1 MFIYQLGDSINIMMQ
16 GDQPPAFVGADVKEA
31 DVVLGSDNFIF
42 PGSSS
47 SFDPYADPT
56 KVVFKV
62 SGSEVT
68 TGEMPEPYVL
78 PAATASAIGGVKQ
91 GDASGVTDVAGLITA
106 LEGTGIF
113 PASGE

>member
-1 MFIYQLGDSINIMMQ
+1 MMQ

-68 TGEMPEPYVL
+68 TGGAYEL
-78 PAATASAIGGVKQ
+78 PAATPSALGGVKQ